1 VIKEMNKE
9 GVKLGDAE
17 IKDELGR
24 WFIIQ
29 PIMRNAQEHPVECIP
44 NHENLSLKFTSIQES
59 GGITGYCPEGVA
71 FKMGDEL
78 FELVRNKLIKADKC
92 MSAADLL
99 KNSGG
104 RRTRSASDVEHKH

>member
-1 VIKEMNKE
+1 MQRLYVGVSRSSTRTRRVIKEMNKE

-17 IKDELGR
+17 IKQDELGR

-44 NHENLSLKFTSIQES
+44 NHENLSLKFTSIQVRT
-59 GGITGYCPEGVA
+59 GITGYCPEVA

-78 FELVRNKLIKADKC
+78 SSLSET
-92 MSAADLL
+92 S
-99 KNSGG
+99 
-104 RRTRSASDVEHKH
+104 

>member
-17 IKDELGR
+17 IKQDELGR

-59 GGITGYCPEGVA
+59 GQVSQGTVQCGLQ
-71 FKMGDEL
+71 D
-78 FELVRNKLIKADKC
+78 
-92 MSAADLL
+92 
-99 KNSGG
+99 G
-104 RRTRSASDVEHKH
+104 RRAVRACQKQADQS

>member
-1 VIKEMNKE
+1 MQRLYVGVSRSSTRTRSDQGDEQE

-17 IKDELGR
+17 IKQDELGR

-59 GGITGYCPEGVA
+59 GQVSQGTVQKVA
-71 FKMGDEL
+71 FKMGDDCSSLSET
-78 FELVRNKLIKADKC
+78 
-92 MSAADLL
+92 S
-99 KNSGG
+99 
-104 RRTRSASDVEHKH
+104 

>member
-1 VIKEMNKE
+1 VFPGAVVVDAKTVRGSIKIKYKNKKRVIKEMNKE

-17 IKDELGR
+17 IKQDELGR

-59 GGITGYCPEGVA
+59 GQVSQGTVQKVWPSRWETS
-71 FKMGDEL
+71 
-78 FELVRNKLIKADKC
+78 VRACQKQADQ
-92 MSAADLL
+92 S
-99 KNSGG
+99 
-104 RRTRSASDVEHKH
+104 

>member
-17 IKDELGR
+17 IKQDELGR

-59 GGITGYCPEGVA
+59 GGITGYCPEG
-71 FKMGDEL
+71 GLQD
-78 FELVRNKLIKADKC
+78 
-92 MSAADLL
+92 
-99 KNSGG
+99 G
-104 RRTRSASDVEHKH
+104 RRAVRACQKQADQS

>member
-17 IKDELGR
+17 IKQDELGR

-59 GGITGYCPEGVA
+59 GQVSQGTVRSVA
-71 FKMGDEL
+71 FKMGDD
-78 FELVRNKLIKADKC
+78 VRACQKQADQ
-92 MSAADLL
+92 S
-99 KNSGG
+99 
-104 RRTRSASDVEHKH
+104 